1 MSQEYAS
8 RQQSLFGDRDGCRH
22 PEVVL
27 TLRNPSAE
35 DGRQGV
41 ITYGHAHTKF
51 GLLTM
56 VTVDECILHAHLGD
70 SEAEGKSSLRRH
82 FPLSELMLSELSVLS
97 DLVRYFDDPA
107 GIVPSFRLAVTGTS
121 FQLEVWRALLTIPFG
136 ERVSYAQLAA
146 RVGRPETV
154 RAVGTAVGRNPVAF
168 LIPCHRV
175 VQSGGGL
182 GGYMW
187 GVGRKRVMLGWEAGV
202 KAAVD

>member
-1 MSQEYAS
+1 MA
-8 RQQSLFGDRDGCRH
+8 
-22 PEVVL
+22 
-27 TLRNPSAE
+27 
-35 DGRQGV
+35 
-41 ITYGHAHTKF
+41 
-51 GLLTM
+51 
-56 VTVDECILHAHLGD
+56 TVDECILHAHLGD
-70 SEAEGKSSLRRH
+70 SEAEGMSSLRRH

-107 GIVPSFRLAVTGTS
+107 GILPSFRLAVTGTS
-121 FQLEVWRALLTIPFG
+121 FQVEVWRVLLTIPFG